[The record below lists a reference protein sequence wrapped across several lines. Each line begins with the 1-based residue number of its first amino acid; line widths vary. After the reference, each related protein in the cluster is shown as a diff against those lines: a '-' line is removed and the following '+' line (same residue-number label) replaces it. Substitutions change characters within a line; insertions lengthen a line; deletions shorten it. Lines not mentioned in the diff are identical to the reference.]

1 MLLFQL
7 EKEALAKGVPI
18 EQAIDIEIPP
28 PRPKRKPNNPYPR
41 KSGYVSSPNTQAR
54 AKDSVEVCSGS
65 SHRHTVQVLD
75 LEKEPLSEKSTG
87 DDGKENN
94 KEACGNE
101 KHSEGL
107 QLSQEAPS
115 TSAPPANENSAK
127 TTEAARKSCKFK
139 QFVPVN
145 SQSVDTE
152 KCDSHAA
159 DGSNQDCKAYNS
171 DAMETVHNYL
181 EDGTQAIE
189 KFPRPAPV
197 QILDGSL
204 GACSQAISSDVSY
217 QESAFPQMG
226 IPSHPAV
233 FNHPPA
239 SAAVESQNSTSRST
253 NHHMFPTFHP
263 PFAPFPN
270 IQENYSSFL
279 QMSSTFS
286 SLIVSAL
293 LQNPAAHAA
302 ASFAASF
309 WPCSNM
315 DTTASTPVTNGFEPR
330 PVNQAPSMAAIAA
343 ATVAAATA
351 WWAAHGLLPMCS
363 PLHPGFTWPSPSA
376 TTPFTNLTQTQ
387 PAYEEREENNFQN
400 PNSQV
405 QQADQ
410 ELSEALQ
417 PQHSASKS
425 SATYSSDS
433 GNSKDAKIDVE
444 VAANDNEEKVH
455 TVTEQKESSEGKVQK
470 QVDRSSCGSN
480 TPSGSDAETE
490 ALKNDKGNEE
500 SKEPDASHPS
510 SEPGCRRN
518 RIANSIN
525 DSRKEVSEGGR
536 LAFQALFSR
545 ERLPQSFS
553 PPEDL
558 MMEQEM
564 SEGTEGHRQNA
575 DETNEDASLLDL
587 NSNTWVSCSS
597 DQCIEKD
604 GLIEDTEK
612 DGPTIGLTEGKLK
625 TRKTGFKP
633 YKRCSTEAREGRVM
647 NNSNQDQEKC
657 SKRLRLEREAST

>member
-1 MLLFQL
+1 M
-7 EKEALAKGVPI
+7 
-18 EQAIDIEIPP
+18 
-28 PRPKRKPNNPYPR
+28 
-41 KSGYVSSPNTQAR
+41 
-54 AKDSVEVCSGS
+54 
-65 SHRHTVQVLD
+65 
-75 LEKEPLSEKSTG
+75 
-87 DDGKENN
+87 
-94 KEACGNE
+94 
-101 KHSEGL
+101 
-107 QLSQEAPS
+107 
-115 TSAPPANENSAK
+115 
-127 TTEAARKSCKFK
+127 
-139 QFVPVN
+139 
-145 SQSVDTE
+145 
-152 KCDSHAA
+152 
-159 DGSNQDCKAYNS
+159 
-171 DAMETVHNYL
+171 L
-181 EDGTQAIE
+181 EDGTQAIQ
-189 KFPRPAPV
+189 KFPRPIPL

-279 QMSSTFS
+279 QISSTFS
-286 SLIVSAL
+286 SLIVAAL

-315 DTTASTPVTNGFEPR
+315 ETTASTVTNGFEPR

-376 TTPFTNLTQTQ
+376 TAPFTNLTQPQ
-387 PAYEEREENNFQN
+387 PAYQEREENNFQN
-400 PNSQV
+400 PGLPV

-425 SATYSSDS
+425 SATSSSDS

-444 VAANDNEEKVH
+444 VAANDNEENVH
-455 TVTEQKESSEGKVQK
+455 TVTEQKESSKGKMQK

-480 TPSGSDAETE
+480 TPSGSDAETD
-490 ALKNDKGNEE
+490 ALRNDKGNEE
-500 SKEPDASHPS
+500 CKEPDASHPS
-510 SEPGCRRN
+510 SDPGCRRN
-518 RIANSIN
+518 RIANSIS

-553 PPEDL
+553 PPEDV

-575 DETNEDASLLDL
+575 DEANEDASLLDL

-597 DQCIEKD
+597 DQRIEKD

-612 DGPTIGLTEGKLK
+612 DGLTIGLTEGKLK

-633 YKRCSTEAREGRVM
+633 YKRCSMEAREGRVM